1 MIATQKV
8 GDKRVIEDYV
18 RTMQL
23 RGWIGEAEKL
33 GGPVIPVMRSA
44 ISEAVGVELQEETL
58 QEMAAGW
65 KR

>member
-1 MIATQKV
+1 M
-8 GDKRVIEDYV
+8 IEDYI

-33 GGPVIPVMRSA
+33 GRPLIPVMRST

-65 KR
+65 KI

>member
-1 MIATQKV
+1 M
-8 GDKRVIEDYV
+8 IEDYI

-33 GGPVIPVMRSA
+33 GRRLIPVMRST
-44 ISEAVGVELQEETL
+44 ISEVVGVELQEETL

-65 KR
+65 KI